1 MDIYKGKI
9 FIEEQAIPASCYHRL
24 IATLQTQSPEVLR
37 LIFLPKQHLTGTFP
51 FAATLGLCY
60 DGLAS
65 WIATAKLFRKIPK
78 NGVDD
83 TSE

>member
-1 MDIYKGKI
+1 MKC
-9 FIEEQAIPASCYHRL
+9 IEPNKTKSPA
-24 IATLQTQSPEVLR
+24 VLR
-37 LIFLPKQHLTGTFP
+37 KYSPSKQHFTGIFP

-60 DGLAS
+60 DGIAS